1 MTDTPMLDQSF
12 TRDPHEVLHRLQR
25 EAPISRA
32 LAWGEVPV
40 WLITRY
46 DDAKSLLADGRLSTD
61 RAVALKVLP
70 PNRYGQYA
78 SKLSQH
84 MLHSDP
90 PDHTRLRKLVTKAF
104 TAPSVEQ
111 LKPSIEAIADD
122 LLDAIDTNAPVDMIR
137 AYAGPL
143 PARVISE
150 LLGVPAGFE
159 DRFQV
164 LLDPLLNPSA
174 GQAMQNAVT
183 ELTAMLTE
191 LITDR
196 RRQPRDDLM
205 SALIEASSDGDRLKE
220 TELLGTAYL
229 LISAGYDTT
238 VNLIGNGILALLR
251 DPSQLAALRANTSL
265 LSTAVEELLR
275 ICSPVNITVVRFTT
289 EPIRVGDVDIPE
301 NQIVLISLL
310 AANHDAGCFDDPDR
324 LDIFRKPNSHL
335 AFGHGIHHCVGAP
348 LARLEGRIALAR
360 LLARFPH
367 LELATTEPL
376 EYRHNILVH
385 GLRALPVRCG
395 RTPPNG
401 DIP

>member
-1 MTDTPMLDQSF
+1 MPDTLMLDQSF
-12 TRDPHEVLHRLQR
+12 TRDPHEVLHRLQS

-32 LAWGEVPV
+32 LAWDEVPV

-46 DDAKSLLADGRLSTD
+46 DDAKSLLADRRLSTD

-78 SKLSQH
+78 SMLSQH

-90 PDHTRLRKLVTKAF
+90 PDHTRLRKLVTAAF

-122 LLDAIDTNAPVDMIR
+122 LLDAIDTNVPVDMIR

-150 LLGVPAGFE
+150 LLGVPAGFR

-275 ICSPVNITVVRFTT
+275 IGSPVNITVVRFTT
-289 EPIRVGDVDIPE
+289 EPIRLGDVDIPE
-301 NQIVLISLL
+301 HQIVLISLL
-310 AANHDAGCFDDPDR
+310 AANHDVGRFEDPDR
-324 LDIFRKPNSHL
+324 LDISRKPNSHL

-360 LLARFPH
+360 LLTRFPH

-385 GLRALPVRCG
+385 GLRALPVRCE
-395 RTPPNG
+395 RTPP
-401 DIP
+401 